1 MVLPARVP
9 ELAALD
15 VVASVAR
22 RGSMGAAARELGLSQ
37 QAVSARVRAV
47 ERELGLRLFRRSPG
61 GTALTGSGSAV
72 LEWAGAILDSAEKFA
87 AGVEALR
94 GQSSSVRVAASM
106 TVAECLVPSW
116 VVALRNLHPD
126 GQIRVSPM
134 NSASAMAAVLAGEA
148 DIGFVE
154 CAETGAGLDSR
165 PIGRDELL
173 VVVPRSHPWARSG
186 RVSPSTL
193 ASTPLVQREPGSG
206 TRDVF
211 EEALAGRVERPLAP
225 PLLELS
231 SVTALKTAAATAEA
245 PAVLSSLSVAGELAE
260 GRLVRIE
267 VEGLRMPR
275 VLRAVWPVGARLR
288 GPAGDLVALA
298 ARRPAGAKM

>member
-47 ERELGLRLFRRSPG
+47 ERELGLRLFQRSPA
-61 GTALTGSGSAV
+61 GTALTGPGSAV
-72 LEWAGAILDSAEKFA
+72 LEWAAAILDSAEKFA

-126 GQIRVSPM
+126 SQIRVSPM
-134 NSASAMAAVLAGEA
+134 NSASAIAAVLGGEA

-154 CAETGAGLDSR
+154 CAETSAGLDSR

-173 VVVPRSHPWARSG
+173 VVVPRNHPWA
-186 RVSPSTL
+186 VPY
-193 ASTPLVQREPGSG
+193 PPGG
-206 TRDVF
+206 
-211 EEALAGRVERPLAP
+211 
-225 PLLELS
+225 
-231 SVTALKTAAATAEA
+231 
-245 PAVLSSLSVAGELAE
+245 
-260 GRLVRIE
+260 
-267 VEGLRMPR
+267 
-275 VLRAVWPVGARLR
+275 
-288 GPAGDLVALA
+288 
-298 ARRPAGAKM
+298 